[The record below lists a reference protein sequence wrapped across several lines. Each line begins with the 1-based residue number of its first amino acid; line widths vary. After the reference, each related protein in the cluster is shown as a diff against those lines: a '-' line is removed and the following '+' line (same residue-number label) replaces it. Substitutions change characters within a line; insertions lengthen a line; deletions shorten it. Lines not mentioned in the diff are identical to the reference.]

1 MKKIIT
7 GYFFRLFR
15 SFEFWALMVLFLVAT
30 YYIVFPFISEEN
42 EITIARGDFI
52 LYDGDNVIV
61 NADNVNEHRFVSS
74 RVSAKNLYKEY
85 GEPIPQDEYEYIRE
99 HSYFYMPEKEVITT
113 VIERLHGVPTA
124 VVLILI
130 PLFFGRLFSDG
141 TIKNLIAC
149 GHNKRQIY
157 VASLLFSFLLNIA
170 LILVTLIFFAIIC
183 LYFKWLPPI
192 YLPMMLVMILL
203 EVTISCVLSSI
214 CLAVLFSSKKEVL
227 AVITSFLLILPMI
240 GLVIDEYGIF
250 DSDDAYDLGEALY
263 YVDDNAEDYEELK
276 KLYFNEGGNIIEERF
291 DIFEYRHRTFCKGKE
306 YDFYKKTDINPV
318 LKYAWMAKIYM
329 NPYVA
334 RKMDCFGLTEYQKY
348 RDGIYAVNLANN
360 VIWILATSAFGLF
373 IFKKREFK

>member
-15 SFEFWALMVLFLVAT
+15 SFEFWALMILFLVAT

-61 NADNVNEHRFVSS
+61 NADNVNEHRFISS

-113 VIERLHGVPTA
+113 VIERLHGVPAA

-130 PLFFGRLFSDG
+130 PLFLGRMFSDG

-170 LILVTLIFFAIIC
+170 LIFITLIFFAIIC

-192 YLPMMLVMILL
+192 YLPMMLVMLLL
-203 EVTISCVLSSI
+203 EITISCVLSSI
-214 CLAVLFSSKKEVL
+214 CLAVLFFSKKEVL
-227 AVITSFLLILPMI
+227 AVIASFLLILPMT
-240 GLVIDEYGIF
+240 GLLIDEYGIF
-250 DSDDAYDLGEALY
+250 DSDDAYDLYEALY
-263 YVDDNAEDYEELK
+263 PNGYVQQDFDEFKTIFMEEGSNVFEDRFDVFKYRLRTFYKDKELK
-276 KLYFNEGGNIIEERF
+276 IEDEA
-291 DIFEYRHRTFCKGKE
+291 YM
-306 YDFYKKTDINPV
+306 NPV

-329 NPYVA
+329 NPFVS

-348 RDGIYAVNLANN
+348 RDGIYAINLANN
-360 VIWILATSAFGLF
+360 VIWIFATSALGLF
-373 IFKKREFK
+373 IFKKKEFN